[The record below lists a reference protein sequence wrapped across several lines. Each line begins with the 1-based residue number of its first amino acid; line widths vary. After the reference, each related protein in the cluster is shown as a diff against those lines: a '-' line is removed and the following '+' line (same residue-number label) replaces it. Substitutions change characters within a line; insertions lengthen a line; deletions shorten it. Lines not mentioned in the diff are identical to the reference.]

1 MNDTFDTLVNALLA
15 AGLYAVM
22 SYGLALI
29 YGVLK
34 IINLAN
40 AGVLMLGAYA
50 TWWMWS
56 AWHVDPLLAPL
67 IVIPVFFVFGVAIE
81 RTLVARVL
89 GQDPI
94 VSLLLLFGLWL
105 VLQNVAYLAFT
116 GDTRSIDDAFI
127 DATFR
132 FGDMQVPWPRVYVFA
147 MGVLSLVALEAFLTR
162 TQLGRAIRA
171 IAQDRDAAKLIGVDV
186 ARVNAVAFGLGIAFA
201 AFAGS
206 LLALIF
212 SFGPDFGRTL
222 QLKSFCIVVLGGLD
236 SIVGVAF
243 GSIALAIAEGFG
255 LRYMPASLQ
264 NLISFIV
271 LVVVLIAFPKGISGM
286 IRSVRNARD
295 RA

>member
-1 MNDTFDTLVNALLA
+1 MSDTVETLINAILV
-15 AGLYAVM
+15 AGLYASM

-40 AGVLMLGAYA
+40 AGVLMLGAYV

-56 AWHVDPLLAPL
+56 ALHVDPLLAPL
-67 IVIPVFFVFGVAIE
+67 VVIPLFFVFGVVIE
-81 RTLVARVL
+81 RTLVKRVL

-105 VLQNVAYLAFT
+105 VLQNVAYLLFT
-116 GDTRSIDDAFI
+116 GDTRSIDNAFI
-127 DATFR
+127 ESSFKL
-132 FGDMQVPWPRVYVFA
+132 GDIQVSWPRVYVF
-147 MGVLSLVALEAFLTR
+147 MMSVLSLIALEAFLGR

-186 ARVNAVAFGLGIAFA
+186 DRVNAIAFGLGIAFA

-206 LLALIF
+206 LLAMLF
-212 SFGPDFGRTL
+212 SFNPDFGRTL

-243 GSIALAIAEGFG
+243 GAIALAVAEAFG
-255 LRYMPASLQ
+255 LRYMPASMQ
-264 NLISFIV
+264 NLISFV
-271 LVVVLIAFPKGISGM
+271 LLVVVLIAFPKGISGM
-286 IRSVRNARD
+286 IRSYRD
-295 RA
+295 SRSRA